1 VDRNQLIEE
10 IRKQLQE
17 EMKNLKNQVADQI
30 PEDQRKKAQEVK
42 DMATEFVKENPMA
55 SVGIAAVAGFLIARM
70 LYKRGE

>member
-1 VDRNQLIEE
+1 MDRNQLIEE